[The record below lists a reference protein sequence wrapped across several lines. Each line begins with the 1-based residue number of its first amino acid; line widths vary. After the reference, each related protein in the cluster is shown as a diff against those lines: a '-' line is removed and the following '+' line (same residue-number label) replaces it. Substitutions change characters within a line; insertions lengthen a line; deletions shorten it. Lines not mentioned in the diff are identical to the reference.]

1 MRLYSLPLLLYSDY
15 FYMLY
20 ITLRVIDFFT
30 AYNTYEAQ
38 SCHAKLL
45 FWNILPI
52 PLQLHINYDGI
63 IAVYLGKAQ
72 WLYKNVGQFCNI
84 WMKNSLLFLL
94 KIDQV

>member
-1 MRLYSLPLLLYSDY
+1 MRLYSLSLLLYSDY

-30 AYNTYEAQ
+30 VYYTYEAQ

-45 FWNILPI
+45 FWNTLPS

-63 IAVYLGKAQ
+63 IAVYLRKAQ
-72 WLYKNVGQFCNI
+72 WLYKNVG
-84 WMKNSLLFLL
+84 
-94 KIDQV
+94 